1 MLIFNYYYNAYDE
14 VDVNSINNGN
24 DTSANVGVIVGA
36 TIGGVF
42 ACIII
47 SVIICV
53 CCKCCRE
60 IDDDSEEVEIVHTTT
75 VIEHKD
81 VVYPEGFNP
90 NYPPPQFPPGYD
102 PNNGM

>member
-1 MLIFNYYYNAYDE
+1 MLVFNYYYNAYDE

-24 DTSANVGVIVGA
+24 DTSANVGVIVGP
-36 TIGGVF
+36 TVGGVF

-47 SVIICV
+47 TVIICA

-60 IDDDSEEVEIVHTTT
+60 IDEDSEEVEIVHTTT
-75 VIEHKD
+75 IIENKD

-90 NYPPPQFPPGYD
+90 NYPPP
-102 PNNGM
+102 

>member
-1 MLIFNYYYNAYDE
+1 MLIFNYYYNDYDE
-14 VDVNSINNGN
+14 VDVNSINDGN
-24 DTSANVGVIVGA
+24 DTSVNVGVIVGA
-36 TIGGVF
+36 TVGGVF

-47 SVIICV
+47 TVIICV

-81 VVYPEGFNP
+81 VVYPEGLNP
-90 NYPPPQFPPGYD
+90 NYPPP
-102 PNNGM
+102 